1 MRLEK
6 HGPRLTGFS
15 PSLPP
20 SLCPPPP
27 LLWPGWLSPTLHLT
41 SDWPLCSLHL
51 PCTPPTLIPPH
62 LFLGGGGRGR
72 LPLEPPISHF
82 LPTPPLASCGHPSL
96 LGLPLVRG
104 LLLPGQ
110 PVAGLQAQGQPTE
123 RRDGRSPGRH
133 RLLLLLHLHVG
144 EYAAQLA
151 PPRLPSRAPGAGGL
165 SAEPGTLF
173 SLPPQCLQG
182 EGGNCSPR
190 KKTAAIASG
199 DRQVVTTDPAFG
211 VVTGSP
217 PSHSSIWV
225 VESCCPLLQMRNL
238 RPRGQDKASR
248 FYTGKEPRLR
258 GDLGQTLG
266 PPLIFWASIC
276 PSVK

>member
-1 MRLEK
+1 MGDSLLNLPS
-6 HGPRLTGFS
+6 HISSPLPRLPRVDTPAFWAFLWFVGFCYLANQWQVS
-15 PSLPP
+15 KPKDNPLNEGTDAARAAIAFSFFSIFTWVSTPP
-20 SLCPPPP
+20 S
-27 LLWPGWLSPTLHLT
+27 W
-41 SDWPLCSLHL
+41 
-51 PCTPPTLIPPH
+51 
-62 LFLGGGGRGR
+62 
-72 LPLEPPISHF
+72 
-82 LPTPPLASCGHPSL
+82 PPLACP
-96 LGLPLVRG
+96 
-104 LLLPGQ
+104 
-110 PVAGLQAQGQPTE
+110 AGP
-123 RRDGRSPGRH
+123 
-133 RLLLLLHLHVG
+133 
-144 EYAAQLA
+144 
-151 PPRLPSRAPGAGGL
+151 PGAGGL